1 MMTEPRPWLAQYPQG
16 VAHEINPGKYRS
28 ITDLLETGFE
38 KFGRKVAFENMGI
51 KLSFDD
57 IDKYSLQFASYLQNV
72 AGLKKGDRI
81 AIQMPNLLQY
91 PIALFGALRAG
102 LIVVNTNPLYTPRE
116 MKHQFNDSGSV
127 AIIIVANFASNLEE
141 IIKDTPIKTVIVTEL
156 GDMLGD
162 FKKLLVNFVVKK
174 IKKMVPAYNL
184 PGAIS
189 LQLALAQGKQHEFT
203 KPELNL
209 KDVAFLQYTGGTT
222 GVSKGATLTHGNIV
236 ANVIQCDEWFL
247 DTTDGD
253 ELVVTA
259 LPLYHIFAL
268 TINCFLMFNV
278 GAHNLLITN
287 PRDIPGFVKELK
299 KVKMTVFT
307 AVNTLFIGLMNN
319 PEFANVDFSKLKY
332 TIGGG
337 MAIQNSV
344 ADKWLKVTGHPLAE
358 GYGLS
363 ETAPLVTCN
372 PLDGTER
379 KGTIGVPVS
388 STEVAIK
395 NEEGNNVPVGER
407 GEICCRGPQVMPG
420 YWQRPAETEK
430 VFFGDWFRTG
440 DVGVMDNEGFIKI
453 VDRIKDMI
461 LVSGFN
467 VYPNEV
473 EGVIADLEKVLEV
486 AVIGVPDEKSTEAVK
501 AFVVKADDSLNED
514 EITTHCVENITGYKR
529 PKYIEF
535 IDEIPKSN
543 VGKILRR
550 VLRDRE

>member
-1 MMTEPRPWLAQYPQG
+1 MIKEPFPWFAQYPQG
-16 VAHEINPGKYRS
+16 IAHEINPEQYQS
-28 ITDLLETGFE
+28 IPALLEEGFA
-38 KFGRKVAFENMGI
+38 KFSNHIAYENMGK
-51 KLSFDD
+51 KLTFSE
-57 IDKYSLQFASYLQNV
+57 IDQYSQHFASYLQNV
-72 AGLKKGDRI
+72 VGLKKGDRI

-91 PIALFGALRAG
+91 PIALFGALKAG

-116 MKHQFNDSGSV
+116 MHHQYKDSGSI
-127 AIIIVANFASNLEE
+127 AIVIVANFAHNLEE

-156 GDMLGD
+156 GDMLGG
-162 FKKLLVNFVVKK
+162 FKKWLVNFVVKK

-184 PGAIS
+184 PGAVS
-189 LQLALAQGKQHEFT
+189 FQQALNQGKQHEFT
-203 KPELNL
+203 KPELNP

-222 GVSKGATLTHGNIV
+222 GVSKGAMLTHRNIV
-236 ANVIQCDEWFL
+236 ANTIQCDEWFL
-247 DTTDGD
+247 DTNEGD

-268 TINCFLMFNV
+268 TVNCFLMFKI

-287 PRDIPGFVKELK
+287 PRDIPGFIKELK
-299 KVKMTVFT
+299 KVKMSVFT

-337 MAIQNSV
+337 MAVQNFV
-344 ADKWLKVTGHPLAE
+344 ADKWQAVTGHPLAE

-363 ETAPLVTCN
+363 ETSPLVTCN

-379 KGTIGVPVS
+379 KGTIGLPAP
-388 STEVAIK
+388 STEIAIK
-395 NEEGNNVPVGER
+395 DEAGIDVPSGER

-420 YWQRPAETEK
+420 YWQRPSETEE

-440 DVGVMDNEGFIKI
+440 DIGVMDNEGFVTI

-473 EGVIADLEKVLEV
+473 EDVIADLESILEV

-501 AFVVKADDSLNED
+501 AYVVKANDSASEE
-514 EITTHCVENITGYKR
+514 EIIAQCKENLTGYKR

-550 VLRDRE
+550 VLRDK